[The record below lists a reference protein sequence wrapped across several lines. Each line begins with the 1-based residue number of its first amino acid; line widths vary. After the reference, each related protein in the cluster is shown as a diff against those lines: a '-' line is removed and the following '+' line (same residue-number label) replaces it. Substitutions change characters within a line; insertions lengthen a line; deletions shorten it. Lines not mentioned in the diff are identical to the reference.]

1 MIKYLL
7 GLLKFLFHPG
17 VSLFCKIDN
26 RSEVDKK
33 ARVYGGTQVY
43 YSTLG
48 KYSYLGRK
56 SYLIYADVGKYCSIG
71 ESSEIGLGIHTLN
84 NISTCPLFTEKHNA
98 TSSSWT
104 DSETL
109 FPFKKVIVGND
120 VWIGERVMVMGGV
133 TIGNGAVIGAGAI
146 VTKDVPPYTIVAGV
160 PAKPIRKRFP
170 DEVIAKLQELKWWD
184 LPEEKLK
191 EHITLFQKEN
201 VTVEELEKYFRN
213 NEQE

>member
-17 VSLFCKIDN
+17 VSPFCKIDN
-26 RSEVDKK
+26 LSNVDKK
-33 ARVYGGTQVY
+33 AKVYSNTQIFN
-43 YSTLG
+43 SSIG

-56 SYLIYADVGKYCSIG
+56 SYLIFAEVGKYCSIG

-98 TSSSWT
+98 TGFSWT
-104 DSETL
+104 DIENVY
-109 FPFKKVIVGND
+109 PFKKVIVGND

-133 TIGNGAVIGAGAI
+133 TIGDGAVVGAGAI

-160 PAKPIRKRFP
+160 PAKPIRKRFS
-170 DEVIAKLQELKWWD
+170 DDVIHKLLELKWWD
-184 LPEEKLK
+184 MSEERLK
-191 EHITLFQKEN
+191 EHIALFQKECA
-201 VTVEELEKYFRN
+201 TEEDLKELL
-213 NEQE
+213 